1 MVEVKKMSN
10 GIKVV
15 LEELSYVRTVSFGV
29 WVHVGSANETKENNG
44 IAHMIEHMLFKG
56 TTTKS
61 AKKIADLT
69 SGIGDDVN
77 AFTGKEITSFYG
89 TTVTKHLP
97 VLVDLI
103 GDMLQNSRFDEAD
116 IRKEKSVIC
125 DEIDM
130 YEDSPEDL
138 VHEVLQQKVW
148 KDQPIG
154 YIISGTK
161 SNVRSYTREQLLAF
175 MEEHYVADN
184 MTISL
189 AGCFETEAVMKQLE
203 EVFGGIKKRVVPAKE
218 KANDTANRIKS
229 MFGKQL
235 ALDPYSPRYSYKK
248 EDRVVYHKTFCTRHK
263 EIEQLHVNI
272 GFPSIAIGDK
282 DRYVFSVFNSILG
295 GSNNSRL
302 FQIIREELGLVYSIY
317 SYGSAYEKAGLFQID
332 ITVNSAQAKLV
343 FEKTFEVLQDFLK
356 EGVKEEELATYK
368 EQVKTELIMGG
379 ESVKSKM
386 NANAKSVM
394 SEERVTPLDEVL
406 EKVEAVT
413 CENVMEFARKTLDIR
428 NCSVCVVGPKDSEAF
443 AKIKRAW
450 THKVQEA

>member
-1 MVEVKKMSN
+1 MVEVKKLSN

-15 LEELSYVRTVSFGV
+15 FEELSYVRSVSFGV
-29 WVHVGSANETKENNG
+29 WIHVGSANETKENNG

-61 AKKIADLT
+61 AKKIADIT

-103 GDMLQNSRFDEAD
+103 GDMIKNSRFDEAD

-154 YIISGTK
+154 FIISGTK
-161 SNVRSYTREQLLAF
+161 SNVRSYTRDQLLAF
-175 MEEHYVADN
+175 MEEYYVADN
-184 MTISL
+184 MTISV
-189 AGCFETEAVMKQLE
+189 AGSFDKEALLNQLE
-203 EVFGGIKKRVVPAKE
+203 DVFGDIKKRVVPQQE

-229 MFGKQL
+229 LLGKEL

-248 EDRVVYHKTFCTRHK
+248 EEQVIYKSTFCTRHK

-272 GFPSIAIGDK
+272 GFPSITIDHK
-282 DRYVFSVFNSILG
+282 DQYVFSVFNAILG

-317 SYGSAYEKAGLFQID
+317 SYGSAYEKVGLFQID
-332 ITVNSAQAKLV
+332 ITVNAGQAKQV
-343 FEKTFEVLQDFLK
+343 FEKTFEVIKNFLI
-356 EGVKEEELATYK
+356 EGVNKEELATYK
-368 EQVKTELIMGG
+368 EQVKTEVILSS

-386 NANAKSVM
+386 NANAKNVM
-394 SEERVTPLDEVL
+394 TRGMVTPLDEVL
-406 EKVEAVT
+406 AKIEAVT
-413 CENVMEFARKTLDIR
+413 CEDVAAFAKKTLDIK
-428 NCSVCVVGPKDSEAF
+428 NCSVCVVGPKESEAF
-443 AKIKRAW
+443 TQIKRAW
-450 THKVQEA
+450 THKVQ